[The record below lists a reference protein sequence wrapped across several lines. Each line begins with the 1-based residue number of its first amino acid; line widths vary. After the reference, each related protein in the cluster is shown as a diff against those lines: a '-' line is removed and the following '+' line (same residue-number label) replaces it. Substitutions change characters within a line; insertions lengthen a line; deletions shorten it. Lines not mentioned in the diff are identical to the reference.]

1 MNIKAVIITLLILTI
16 LCSSLFVSVICMKLV
31 QARREKTRSI
41 YIKKIKPVLTSL
53 FRVENGYFQR
63 NYKRCISL
71 LESPEEKKFSLEI
84 LEDLLLEIIENGK
97 TETRI
102 RARTIA
108 DEIGLPPR
116 SLAMIRSRLEN
127 IIAIGC
133 RKAGLYQYG
142 EAVPDIVKALDI
154 FSSNTQFEVLMA
166 LSRIGNTGVMV
177 QAFDK
182 IHKYILVN
190 ERAINEIVN
199 VFSGDRFELF
209 HKMLFHESDYLVR
222 IFLKAIDKET
232 ANALISDILIKAKT
246 GDKETRLAS
255 IIAIGKSG
263 NMKKIPVLTRA
274 MRDTEWEIRA
284 MAAKT
289 LGILTGPAAI
299 SPLMK
304 AARDREW
311 WVRQNAVNSI
321 LAYPG
326 CEMILASIIKSGDK
340 YAYDSILYTL
350 EKNNQKKLLPVIM
363 EIWSNSPK
371 KANLRLKIVS

>member
-1 MNIKAVIITLLILTI
+1 
-16 LCSSLFVSVICMKLV
+16 
-31 QARREKTRSI
+31 
-41 YIKKIKPVLTSL
+41 
-53 FRVENGYFQR
+53 
-63 NYKRCISL
+63 
-71 LESPEEKKFSLEI
+71 EI